1 MMQLDAVERIVMP
14 PYESLRERYLA
25 RNIPVIVT
33 NLATSWPA
41 LARWSP
47 AFFRTHYGERLVDVT
62 DQSFQQ
68 HGAHYLKPFG
78 KMRFASYLDA
88 IENEPADLRLFLFE
102 LFKFAPELRGDIRI
116 PSWAGPLSHLFLVS
130 FFGGAGGAST
140 FHYDVDLPHVFH
152 TMIHG
157 SKSFYLY
164 APDESAKLYRHPMTV
179 RSYVDVRAPDLVRHP
194 LFREARGRQCVLN
207 AGETLVIPSGHWHQA
222 VYAFASWGLSFR
234 KYEAHRVPAGLV
246 NMLVKEPIDRMLAKL
261 APRQWFAYKE
271 RASRERSTR
280 RHVK

>member
-1 MMQLDAVERIVMP
+1 MMSWGAVERIGMP
-14 PYESLRERYLA
+14 PYEVLHDRYLA

-33 NLATSWPA
+33 DLAKSWPA

-47 AFFRTHYGERLVDVT
+47 AFFRMHYGERLVDVT
-62 DQSFQQ
+62 DRSFQE

-88 IENEPADLRLFLFE
+88 IEHEHADLRLFLFE
-102 LFKFAPELRGDIRI
+102 LFKFAPELRKDIRI

-157 SKSFYLY
+157 SKSFYLF
-164 APDESAKLYRHPMTV
+164 APNQSAKLYRHPMTV
-179 RSYVDVRAPDLVRHP
+179 RSYVDVCAPDFVRYP
-194 LFREARGRQCVLN
+194 RFSEARGMQCVLL

-222 VYAFASWGLSFR
+222 VYDSASWGLSFR
-234 KYEAHRVPAGLV
+234 KYEPRLIPAALV
-246 NMLVKEPIDRMLAKL
+246 NMLVKEPLDRMLAKL

-271 RASRERSTR
+271 RVSHQRSSGGDLT
-280 RHVK
+280 